1 MNSGIS
7 LTLILNALRLVTKST
22 APANRAVKRV
32 LNRTN
37 CSVFIPVERITLTEL
52 ALRPKSR
59 TAMDTAVTPTPGL
72 RCATLFTNSA

>member
-1 MNSGIS
+1 
-7 LTLILNALRLVTKST
+7 
-22 APANRAVKRV
+22 
-32 LNRTN
+32 
-37 CSVFIPVERITLTEL
+37 LTEL